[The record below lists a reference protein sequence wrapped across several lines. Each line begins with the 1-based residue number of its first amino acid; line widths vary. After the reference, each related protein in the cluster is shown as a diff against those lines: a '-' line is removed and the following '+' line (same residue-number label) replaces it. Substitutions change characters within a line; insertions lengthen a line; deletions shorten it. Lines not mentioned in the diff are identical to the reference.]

1 MRRGWLALLAVI
13 VCGLL
18 ISGSAVVNAQD
29 IPGGDLGG
37 LDEAAGGG
45 GAEEAPAEEPAG
57 EDAGAPEGVE
67 EGAAEAEAEA
77 EEGAEGEEAG
87 AGAGAGDE
95 GDVSVLKLVLQNS
108 GVPGWIIIG
117 MSVVALYL
125 VVRMLFE
132 LRRDQLMPEELI
144 LALEDDLD
152 GLELRQAMQKCMGS
166 DSVLARVMR
175 SALRE
180 VRAGYDGMMEAMEET
195 GEAESIRLHQH
206 VGWLSIIGAIAPML
220 GLTGTVLG
228 MMAAFGTISQM
239 EQQPP
244 PRILAENIQL
254 ALTTTCEGLVV
265 AVPVLLFYAMFR
277 NRVTA
282 LMLDVGVAADDL
294 LSRFKNVDVTPSM
307 VAEVRE
313 AAEAGVVAEA
323 GALPEEEGE
332 LEAPGGPSWEEEEGE
347 EEEDVPPPPPPP
359 E

>member
-1 MRRGWLALLAVI
+1 M
-13 VCGLL
+13 
-18 ISGSAVVNAQD
+18 ISGPAVVYAQD
-29 IPGGDLGG
+29 MPGGGMPAP
-37 LDEAAGGG
+37 DELPGPGGG
-45 GAEEAPAEEPAG
+45 EEPT
-57 EDAGAPEGVE
+57 APEG
-67 EGAAEAEAEA
+67 G
-77 EEGAEGEEAG
+77 GEEA
-87 AGAGAGDE
+87 APGDGE
-95 GDVSVLKLVLQNS
+95 EATPAPDEEPEAEDPEAAAAAAEEDVSVLMLVLQNS
-108 GVPGWIIIG
+108 GVPGWIIIL

-132 LRRDQLMPEELI
+132 LRRDQLMPEQLI

-152 GLELRQAMQKCMGS
+152 GMDLREAMQKCMAS
-166 DSVLARVMR
+166 DSILARVMR

-195 GEAESIRLHQH
+195 GEAESVRLHQH

-244 PRILAENIQL
+244 PRVLAENIQL
-254 ALTTTCEGLVV
+254 ALTTTCEGLIV

-294 LSRFKNVDVTPSM
+294 LSRFKNVEVTPAM

-313 AAEAGVVAEA
+313 AAQAGV
-323 GALPEEEGE
+323 PEEAEMPSEG
-332 LEAPGGPSWEEEEGE
+332 PPPVEEGG
-347 EEEDVPPPPPPP
+347 EEDVPPPPPPP

>member
-1 MRRGWLALLAVI
+1 MRRGWLVLFAVVI
-13 VCGLL
+13 CGLL
-18 ISGSAVVNAQD
+18 FSGRAIVHAQEMGGPGD
-29 IPGGDLGG
+29 IPSLEGD
-37 LDEAAGGG
+37 GGG
-45 GAEEAPAEEPAG
+45 GEAAPAEEPTA
-57 EDAGAPEGVE
+57 EEPAAEEPEAPEE
-67 EGAAEAEAEA
+67 EAA
-77 EEGAEGEEAG
+77 GEEA
-87 AGAGAGDE
+87 AAAAE
-95 GDVSVLKLVLQNS
+95 GGEEGVSVFKLILQNS
-108 GVPGWIIIG
+108 GVPGWIIIL

-125 VVRMLFE
+125 VARMAFE
-132 LRRDQLMPEELI
+132 LRRSQLMPEELI

-152 GLELRQAMQKCMGS
+152 DLELRDAMQKCMAS

-195 GEAESIRLHQH
+195 GEAESVRLHQH

-239 EQQPP
+239 ETQPP
-244 PRILAENIQL
+244 PRVLAENIQL
-254 ALTTTCEGLVV
+254 ALTTTCEGLIV
-265 AVPVLLFYAMFR
+265 AVPVLLFFAMFR

-294 LSRFKNVDVTPSM
+294 LSRFKNVEVTPAM

-313 AAEAGVVAEA
+313 AAKTGVPAEA
-323 GALPEEEGE
+323 E
-332 LEAPGGPSWEEEEGE
+332 EAPAAEEAAPPPAEETGEEEEG
-347 EEEDVPPPPPPP
+347 DVPPPPPPP

>member
-1 MRRGWLALLAVI
+1 VI

-18 ISGSAVVNAQD
+18 IGGPAVVNAQD
-29 IPGGDLGG
+29 IPTGGDLSG

-45 GAEEAPAEEPAG
+45 DAEEAPAEEPAG
-57 EDAGAPEGVE
+57 EEAGAPEGVE
-67 EGAAEAEAEA
+67 EGAAEGEAEA
-77 EEGAEGEEAG
+77 GAEGEDAG
-87 AGAGAGDE
+87 AGAGE

-108 GVPGWIIIG
+108 GIPGWIIIG

-132 LRRDQLMPEELI
+132 LRRDELMPEELI

-152 GLELRQAMQKCMGS
+152 GLELRQAMQKCMAS

-244 PRILAENIQL
+244 PRVLAENIQL

-313 AAEAGVVAEA
+313 AAEAGVAAQA
-323 GALPEEEGE
+323 GPAPEEEGAV
-332 LEAPGGPSWEEEEGE
+332 EAPGGPSWEEEEGE
-347 EEEDVPPPPPPP
+347 EEDVPPPPPPP